1 MKVLVTGGAGFIGS
15 HTVVELVKNNFTPII
30 VDDFRNSEKF
40 ILERLEKI
48 CGKSLKAYSIDCCNY
63 NQMLEVFKQ
72 EKPDGIIHFAAD
84 KSVNESVNNPL
95 KYYSNNIGS
104 LVNLLKLIEI
114 FPIKSFVFS
123 SSCTVYGDPDS
134 VPVTEKSPI
143 KPAFSPYGY
152 TKQICESCLKDYHK
166 SNSKLSIIL
175 LRYFNPIGAHPSGL
189 IGELPIGTPN
199 NLVPYITQTAAGIR
213 EKVVVFGDTY
223 NTPDGTC
230 IRDYIHVCDLA
241 DSHVLALN
249 YASEKNKRIETFNVG
264 TGKGSSVLEVVNS
277 FEKTNHV
284 SLNFEIGPKRE
295 GDAPVVYADN
305 TFIKNE
311 LSWSPKYSL
320 DDALSHA
327 WKWQQT
333 L

>member
-15 HTVVELVKNNFTPII
+15 HTVVELIKNNYTPII

-40 ILERLEKI
+40 IVERLEKI
-48 CGKSLKAYSIDCCNY
+48 CGKTIKLYSIDCCDY
-63 NQMLEVFKQ
+63 SSLEEVFKK
-72 EKPDGIIHFAAD
+72 EKPEGIIHFAAD
-84 KSVNESVNNPL
+84 KSVNESVNNPI

-104 LVNLLKLIEI
+104 LTTILKLATKY
-114 FPIKSFVFS
+114 PVKSFVFS

-143 KPAFSPYGY
+143 KTAFSPYGY
-152 TKQICESCLKDYHK
+152 TKQVCENCLVDFHK
-166 SNSKLSIIL
+166 SNPSSSIIL
-175 LRYFNPIGAHPSGL
+175 LRYFNPIGAHPSSL

-213 EKVVVFGDTY
+213 DKVVVFGDSY
-223 NTPDGTC
+223 DTPDGTC

-249 YASEKNKRIETFNVG
+249 YSKGKNAFLETFNVG
-264 TGKGSSVLEVVNS
+264 TGHGHSVLDVVKT
-277 FEKTNHV
+277 FERVNNL
-284 SLNFEIGPKRE
+284 SLNYEIGSKRE
-295 GDAPVVYADN
+295 GDASVVYADN
-305 TFIKNE
+305 NFIKNK
-311 LSWSPKYSL
+311 LSWEPKYTL
-320 DDALSHA
+320 GEALAHA